1 MGTRRDANGLGAV
14 QKSTNPMSALGQNRA
29 FRNVQSMSALPPKAD
44 IAGRQLDVRFVPVP
58 DMPTI
63 KHRAQLRKHPELLLA
78 PDPFKWAA
86 WRPSYIAARLQG
98 TMFRDLSLIMRR
110 YLTKEFTRQ

>member
-1 MGTRRDANGLGAV
+1 
-14 QKSTNPMSALGQNRA
+14 MSAMGQY
-29 FRNVQSMSALPPKAD
+29 LPKAD
-44 IAGRQLDVRFVPVP
+44 VRVRSAFPLITTKSRTSHYVGEGPVP
-58 DMPTI
+58 DMPAI

-78 PDPFKWAA
+78 PILSNGAA

-110 YLTKEFTRQ
+110 YLTKGLTRQ